1 MNPEEPFSRQLQT
14 KWAEFLTYLER
25 IAGSVT
31 KYAGFSHC
39 GQVLARRVFKSITKR
54 F

>member
-1 MNPEEPFSRQLQT
+1 MNPEDPFIIRLQT
-14 KWAEFLTYLER
+14 KWDELLTYLES

-39 GQVLARRVFKSITKR
+39 GQVLARRVFKSITKQ